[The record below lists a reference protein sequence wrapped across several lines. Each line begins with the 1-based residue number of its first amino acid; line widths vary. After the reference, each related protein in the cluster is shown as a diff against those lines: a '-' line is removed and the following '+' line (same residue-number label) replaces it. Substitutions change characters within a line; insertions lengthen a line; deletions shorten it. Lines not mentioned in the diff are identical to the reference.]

1 MIDTI
6 VNNLIIPSASAFF
19 GALITWIFTNKRKQK
34 AEIVAQELQNQSMA
48 IENWKKLYEETN
60 TKNKDLEDKIRILQK
75 EIDELREQIFSLKKE
90 NAELKLQIINLQKNQ
105 I

>member
-1 MIDTI
+1 MIDVLI
-6 VNNLIIPSASAFF
+6 NNLIIPSASAFF

-34 AEIVAQELQNQSMA
+34 AEIIAQELQNQSMA

-60 TKNKDLEDKIRILQK
+60 EKNKEMEEKIRMLQK

-90 NAELKLQIINLQKNQ
+90 NAELKLQIISIQKHQ
-105 I
+105 